1 MAYIFAPMPYI
12 KEKRIFERISVPN
25 AFGMIEAKGIRKD
38 ISIINACSGGVC
50 ISGAAV
56 PIGTVVRLYIDQPEF
71 TQGKIS
77 LYCKVVWA
85 ETDNGSS
92 MSGLSI
98 LNTNRILFER
108 DLEYY
113 GKMLE
118 AAVIDR

>member
-1 MAYIFAPMPYI
+1 MAYIFTSMPYI
-12 KEKRIFERISVPN
+12 KEKRIFERIPVPN
-25 AFGMIEAKGIRKD
+25 AFGLVEAKGLRKD
-38 ISIINACSGGVC
+38 VSIINACTGGMC

-85 ETDNGSS
+85 EKNNGSS
-92 MSGLSI
+92 MSGLAI

>member
-1 MAYIFAPMPYI
+1 MAYIFSTMPYI
-12 KEKRIFERISVPN
+12 KEKRIFERIPVPN
-25 AFGMIEAKGIRKD
+25 VFGLVEAKGVRKD
-38 ISIINACSGGVC
+38 VSIINACSGGMC

-56 PIGTVVRLYIDQPEF
+56 PIGTVVKLHIDQPEF

-85 ETDNGSS
+85 DKNNGSS
-92 MSGLSI
+92 MSGLAL

-118 AAVIDR
+118 AVVIEK

>member
-1 MAYIFAPMPYI
+1 MPYI
-12 KEKRIFERISVPN
+12 KEKRIFERIPVPN
-25 AFGMIEAKGIRKD
+25 VFGLVEAKGVRKD
-38 ISIINACSGGVC
+38 VSIINACSGGMC

-56 PIGTVVRLYIDQPEF
+56 PIGTVVKLHIDQPEF
-71 TQGKIS
+71 VQGRIS

-85 ETDNGSS
+85 EKNNGSS
-92 MSGLSI
+92 MSGLAL

-118 AAVIDR
+118 AVVIEK